1 MTIAD
6 DIAGDWEFI
15 DGIEDVTHTDS
26 AGTAT
31 TEVKAARRDL
41 NYREI
46 SLGGPAGLLPT
57 DVAWELWAETLPSI
71 TPAQGDTITDSDS
84 GVWTILSVQA
94 SIQLGATVIKWRAVC
109 RKQV

>member
-15 DGIEDVTHTDS
+15 DGIEDITHTDS
-26 AGTAT
+26 AGLSTAP
-31 TEVKAARRDL
+31 VKAARRDL
-41 NYREI
+41 NYREV
-46 SLGGPAGLLPT
+46 SPGGPAGLLPT
-57 DVAWELWAETLPSI
+57 DIAWELWAETLPSI
-71 TPAQGDTITDSDS
+71 TPAQGDTITDSAG

-94 SIQLGATVIKWRAVC
+94 SIQLEATVIKWRAVC